1 MEQALLS
8 NTLCDALAGAET
20 AALRDILD
28 EAHPAD
34 LARCLAEQEPAAV
47 WKILSLLPAERRAEV
62 FGYFAPDLQVDLA
75 RLLSRTQLAQIMFH
89 MSADERADLFN
100 RLSPEQRDALL
111 PGLAQAER
119 DDLLRLS
126 AYPEGTAGAVM
137 TSDYATLPHKLTTRE
152 AIEVLRRE
160 APDKETIYQAYVIDS
175 ERRLLGTVSLRDLI
189 LAPPETR
196 VEDIMV
202 HDVIYARAEDS
213 QAEVAAK
220 IARYDLLAL
229 PIVNGGDKLVGIV
242 TYDDALDVVEA
253 EATEDFHKGATVG
266 KLDGSVREAALSLLY
281 RKRVFWL
288 VLLVFGN
295 LFSGAGI
302 AYFEDTI
309 TAYVGLVF
317 FLPLLVGSAGN
328 AGSQASTLMVRA
340 LATGD
345 VMLKDWGRMLGRE
358 FVVAAALGLT
368 MAIAVS
374 GVGVMRGGAELAQVV
389 ALAMLFAV
397 MTGGL
402 IGVSL
407 PFLLSRFKLDPA
419 TASAPLVTTIA
430 DVTGV
435 VIYFS
440 IASIYLPVH

>member
-1 MEQALLS
+1 
-8 NTLCDALAGAET
+8 
-20 AALRDILD
+20 
-28 EAHPAD
+28 
-34 LARCLAEQEPAAV
+34 
-47 WKILSLLPAERRAEV
+47 
-62 FGYFAPDLQVDLA
+62 
-75 RLLSRTQLAQIMFH
+75 
-89 MSADERADLFN
+89 
-100 RLSPEQRDALL
+100 
-111 PGLAQAER
+111 
-119 DDLLRLS
+119 
-126 AYPEGTAGAVM
+126 
-137 TSDYATLPHKLTTRE
+137 
-152 AIEVLRRE
+152 
-160 APDKETIYQAYVIDS
+160 
-175 ERRLLGTVSLRDLI
+175 
-189 LAPPETR
+189 
-196 VEDIMV
+196 
-202 HDVIYARAEDS
+202 
-213 QAEVAAK
+213 
-220 IARYDLLAL
+220 
-229 PIVNGGDKLVGIV
+229 IVNGGDKLVGIV

-266 KLDGSVREAALSLLY
+266 KLDGSVREAALNLLY

-358 FVVAAALGLT
+358 LVVAAALGLT
-368 MAIAVS
+368 MAIAVY
-374 GVGVMRGGAELAQVV
+374 GVGVMRGGAELALVV

-407 PFLLSRFKLDPA
+407 PFMLSRFKLDPA

-440 IASIYLPVH
+440 IASIYLPLH

>member
-1 MEQALLS
+1 MEQALLA

-28 EAHPAD
+28 QAHPAD
-34 LARCLAEQEPAAV
+34 LAPCLAEQEPAAV
-47 WKILSLLPAERRAEV
+47 WKILSLLSAERRAEV

-100 RLSPEQRDALL
+100 RLSPDQRDALL

-137 TSDYATLPHKLTTRE
+137 TSDYATLPDKPTTRE

-189 LAPPETR
+189 LAPPTTR

-253 EATEDFHKGATVG
+253 EATED
-266 KLDGSVREAALSLLY
+266 
-281 RKRVFWL
+281 
-288 VLLVFGN
+288 
-295 LFSGAGI
+295 
-302 AYFEDTI
+302 
-309 TAYVGLVF
+309 
-317 FLPLLVGSAGN
+317 
-328 AGSQASTLMVRA
+328 
-340 LATGD
+340 
-345 VMLKDWGRMLGRE
+345 
-358 FVVAAALGLT
+358 
-368 MAIAVS
+368 
-374 GVGVMRGGAELAQVV
+374 
-389 ALAMLFAV
+389 
-397 MTGGL
+397 
-402 IGVSL
+402 
-407 PFLLSRFKLDPA
+407 
-419 TASAPLVTTIA
+419 
-430 DVTGV
+430 
-435 VIYFS
+435 
-440 IASIYLPVH
+440 